1 MNQQPIFSSSQ
12 QATTYSQFSPI
23 KTDSSHSNSPSTQ
36 QQAQQ
41 NPNNE
46 SNDNSELATLRLM
59 ILQRDY
65 IIRNYYS
72 TIMSLQSQIHALT
85 SGRSNQ
91 TNVNFEE
98 NPFYLGHAGSS
109 GGGGSGAQG
118 IPPAMYPYHIH
129 QPSTHQPQSTANFQ
143 QQKPQINTFLS
154 SHPAQKK
161 SPPHSPKSPNTSSE
175 LSISEESH
183 SASTTPE
190 SKLYGGKFSE
200 YIANLKTICSE
211 CSQHGRLK
219 SKKKPLVDSL
229 LLLSFF
235 QDGVHKNEHGGYQ
248 IDNENVTREKMNSI
262 SVLIRPPSRGTN
274 HSYENWKRAMGK
286 TFKKDGNTFTPK
298 DENARRYIA
307 HVEEHLQ
314 KISTAKKLAE
324 ASMELEQ

>member
-1 MNQQPIFSSSQ
+1 MNQQQLYTQQSSASTYSSQ
-12 QATTYSQFSPI
+12 ISPV
-23 KTDSSHSNSPSTQ
+23 KTETQ
-36 QQAQQ
+36 QTNPASQQ
-41 NPNNE
+41 QQQHQNID

-85 SGRSNQ
+85 QGRSNQ
-91 TNVNFEE
+91 TGVNLEE
-98 NPFYLGHAGSS
+98 NPLFFNQA
-109 GGGGSGAQG
+109 GGGGTHG
-118 IPPAMYPYHIH
+118 IPPALYPYQTH
-129 QPSTHQPQSTANFQ
+129 QPSTQQTTSPSNFQ
-143 QQKPQINTFLS
+143 QNKPQLNTFIS

-161 SPPHSPKSPNTSSE
+161 SPPRSPVSPHTSSE
-175 LSISEESH
+175 LSISEESQ
-183 SASTTPE
+183 SASTSPE

-235 QDGVHKNEHGGYQ
+235 QDGVRKNEHGGYQ
-248 IDNENVTREKMNSI
+248 IENENVTREKMNSI

-307 HVEEHLQ
+307 HVEEHLK

-324 ASMELEQ
+324 ASMEMEQ